1 MLTLRAVESA
11 VMQRQ
16 REAGW
21 DASFGMP
28 HDVMSGRR
36 DKEADADLEAA
47 LAPPAPTGW
56 KMSGSPPG
64 PKRMT
69 RKQQTALANRLIGL
83 DNDPTANN
91 KFMVDTRRAARVPL
105 PAHRYEGWD
114 LHSMRNI
121 RGARTL
127 LAERHFAAI
136 QSLGEELD
144 ELTVDDFKAYRPPP
158 PPKKEP
164 LAQQEAMRRMA
175 LGASTQSKGKLRRTV
190 VGQAAARVLSP
201 AAFESYPG
209 TLFSSPGDACGGGRT
224 FVDTSNPTTLHFTT
238 QTGPRLRHRVTVPLQ
253 KRDTRP
259 GGSAGKGIPFNASR
273 KMVRRKKRDE
283 NMFR

>member
-1 MLTLRAVESA
+1 
-11 VMQRQ
+11 MQRR

-28 HDVMSGRR
+28 QDVLNGRR
-36 DKEADADLEAA
+36 GRAADPELAAA
-47 LAPPAPTGW
+47 LAPPPPTGW
-56 KMSGSPPG
+56 TISGSPPG
-64 PKRMT
+64 PTHMT

-91 KFMVDTRRAARVPL
+91 KFMVDTRRVARVPL
-105 PAHRYEGWD
+105 PEHRYEGWD

-164 LAQQEAMRRMA
+164 LAQAEAMRRMA
-175 LGASTQSKGKLRRTV
+175 LGASSLSKGKLRRTV
-190 VGQAAARVLSP
+190 VGQAAARVLEP
-201 AAFESYPG
+201 ATLDSYPG
-209 TLFSSPGDACGGGRT
+209 ALFTLPGGACGGGRT
-224 FVDTSNPTTLHFTT
+224 FVDTSNSTTLQFTT
-238 QTGPRLRHRVTVPLQ
+238 QTGPRLRRRAAAPLQ

-259 GGSAGKGIPFNASR
+259 GGSAGRDLPFNAPR
-273 KMVRRKKRDE
+273 KMVRRKKRED
-283 NMFR
+283 NMFL